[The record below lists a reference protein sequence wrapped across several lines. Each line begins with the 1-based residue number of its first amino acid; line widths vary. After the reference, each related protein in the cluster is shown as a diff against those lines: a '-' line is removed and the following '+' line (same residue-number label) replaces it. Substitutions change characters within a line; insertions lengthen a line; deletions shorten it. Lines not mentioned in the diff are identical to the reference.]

1 MRQRLR
7 ENIKQHLPLDS
18 DVDQSVVVRIHFGS
32 SSSLARSRSC
42 SYARLGDGGDD
53 DHRWLCDPLGPVAAV
68 RLQPQQRMCAR
79 NSSGRPLGRVVVVR
93 LQPSFFS
100 GGFRYHAGSSKPRAH
115 VAAVRSHTASP
126 QCVRVYSPPPPEN
139 VCSTFTLPSPEI
151 PSAAFLSTLTL
162 SLIDMRDSWPR
173 RLPALEP
180 QRLSATTCALI
191 AEIRSTCKSKYPVEA
206 FR

>member
-1 MRQRLR
+1 MR

-79 NSSGRPLGRVVVVR
+79 NSSGRPLGRVAVVR
-93 LQPSFFS
+93 LQQFFFQRRLPLSCWQLEAPGACCS
-100 GGFRYHAGSSKPRAH
+100 GHD
-115 VAAVRSHTASP
+115 SHGQPTMCA
-126 QCVRVYSPPPPEN
+126 CLLTPPPEN
-139 VCSTFTLPSPEI
+139 VRSTFTLPSPEI